1 MYRRWLWLVL
11 ALTLLTGALR
21 SVGRDYLLPYGPE
34 PDGLVYEKQVRTLE
48 DGRSEARG
56 QHLFGFYPLLPAA
69 LTATLTDA
77 PHADDVPRP
86 LEEQLAR
93 AAAQRARIRLV
104 IAWLSAL
111 AVPFVWLLARRFVP
125 DAWAF
130 AAAALC
136 AVDPFVLWFA
146 QQARPHAALLPWVAA
161 ALWAS
166 THLARRCGW
175 RECLWA
181 GVAAAG
187 AVCTLQS
194 GVAVLVPM
202 FVAVCF
208 SVRSGAAALRVL
220 VGLALVVAA
229 AWLAYPSAAGVS
241 NAVGV
246 GSNTLELSGHKM
258 DLTIFNGAGFAKVWA
273 ALRDYDPLLL
283 GAVLVSALVWFL
295 HRTLRLSREAL
306 VVVAFVVAYFVAI
319 GLYQRT
325 YQRFALQLVPALCVV
340 VVWSVW
346 MLHRR
351 WPKVAAALV
360 VLVLVGQA
368 GLTAG
373 VLRARTATDTFVEA
387 ATWIEAHVPAA
398 EPVAFMPPLDLPLWM
413 DERSVARNEPFL
425 LDEAY
430 PWYTWRWR
438 SRALGEN
445 GRSLWVMP
453 LATGAQREAAKQDPA
468 AYVTSLGAR
477 WLVIEDHRGR
487 RPLLALLRATIASR
501 ADLMVRVSPH
511 DDPDEALPLVHQD
524 DDFQR
529 SLPWTW
535 SVVRAG
541 QVGPVIEVWR
551 LRE

>member
-1 MYRRWLWLVL
+1 MNRRWLWMVL

-21 SVGRDYLLPYGPE
+21 SIGRDYLLPYGPE

-48 DGRSEARG
+48 EGRHEARG
-56 QHLFGFYPLLPAA
+56 QHLYGFYPLLPAA
-69 LTATLTDA
+69 LTAVLTEA

-86 LEEQLAR
+86 VDEQLER
-93 AAAQRARIRLV
+93 AASQRARIRLV

-161 ALWAS
+161 ALWAA

-175 RECLWA
+175 RECVWA
-181 GVAAAG
+181 AFAAAG

-194 GVAVLVPM
+194 GIAVLVPM

-208 SVRSGAAALRVL
+208 SLRSGAALVRVL
-220 VGLALVVAA
+220 VGLGLVALA
-229 AWLAYPSAAGVS
+229 AWLAYPTATGVS
-241 NAVGV
+241 SAVGV

-283 GAVLVSALVWFL
+283 GAVLLGSVLWLV
-295 HRTLRLSREAL
+295 HRTRRVSREAL
-306 VVVAFVVAYFVAI
+306 VVASFVVAYVVAI

-325 YQRFALQLVPALCVV
+325 YQRFVLQLVPALCVL

-346 MLHRR
+346 ILQRR
-351 WPKVAAALV
+351 WSYGAKALL
-360 VLVLVGQA
+360 VLVLLGQMN
-368 GLTAG
+368 LTAG
-373 VLRARTATDTFVEA
+373 ILRARTAADTFVEA
-387 ATWIEAHVPAA
+387 ATWIEAHVPTN

-413 DERSVARNEPFL
+413 DDRSVARNEPFL

-438 SRALGEN
+438 SRALGDS
-445 GRSLWVMP
+445 GRPLWVMP
-453 LATGAQREAAKQDPA
+453 LATPAQREAAKQDPV
-468 AYVTSLGAR
+468 AYVSTLGAR

-535 SVVRAG
+535 SVARAG